1 MKQIR
6 FGIIEEYLWSKDH
19 NEKSKHPQERL
30 KELGI
35 KIVIGVPESIAD
47 CWICLVED
55 FDFELPP
62 YITAR
67 DVDWEYFYHY
77 CPDACK
83 DAMAK
88 CGIDYKPI
96 EDKCKA
102 EKQKEQERI
111 NNNKQLFDGFTIKP
125 VGEAFACDKGGNVL
139 FTITEPATFTIT
151 IPDED

>member
-35 KIVIGVPESIAD
+35 KIVIGIPESIAD

-55 FDFELPP
+55 FDFKLPP
-62 YITAR
+62 YITVK

-77 CPDACK
+77 RPNACK

-88 CGIDYKPI
+88 CGIDYKSI
-96 EDKCKA
+96 EDKFK
-102 EKQKEQERI
+102 
-111 NNNKQLFDGFTIKP
+111 
-125 VGEAFACDKGGNVL
+125 
-139 FTITEPATFTIT
+139 
-151 IPDED
+151 DEN